1 MKTMTKFVMIG
12 FVLAS
17 MAVSGFRAEGAEVF
31 SGKKRNPNAGPTV
44 ITSDKLEFDYKEF
57 IALFDGHVVVT
68 DPEFTLKADKMLV
81 FFENTNEV
89 KRVDAVGNV
98 FLKSG
103 DMTAVCG
110 KATYTSKNGQVLI
123 QNDDPVVT
131 KGENRITGE
140 KMSIWLKEQ
149 RVVVETGV
157 RLEAKPGTVKTEN
170 K

>member
-1 MKTMTKFVMIG
+1 MKKTTKIVMMAGLVAFVVG
-12 FVLAS
+12 SSF
-17 MAVSGFRAEGAEVF
+17 GAPNEVF
-31 SGKKRNPNAGPTV
+31 GSKKRDPNAGPTV

-98 FLKSG
+98 YLKSG
-103 DMTAVCG
+103 DMTARCG
-110 KATYTSKNGQVLI
+110 KATYTSKNSQVLI
-123 QNDDPVVT
+123 QNDNPLVT
-131 KGENRITGE
+131 KGENRITGD

-149 RVVVETGV
+149 RVVVESGV
-157 RLEAKPGTVKTEN
+157 KLETKPSSLKEP
-170 K
+170 KK

>member
-1 MKTMTKFVMIG
+1 MMTCLMGSV
-12 FVLAS
+12 VTAS
-17 MAVSGFRAEGAEVF
+17 LEAAQNEVF
-31 SGKKRNPNAGPTV
+31 SGRKRDPNAGPTV

-98 FLKSG
+98 FLRSG

-110 KATYTSKNGQVLI
+110 KATYTSKNAQVLI

-149 RVVVETGV
+149 RVVVESGV
-157 RLEAKPGTVKTEN
+157 RLEAQPATLKTQKN
-170 K
+170 D

>member
-1 MKTMTKFVMIG
+1 MKAIVKQIMV
-12 FVLAS
+12 AS
-17 MAVSGFRAEGAEVF
+17 VMAVIAVSALRAEANEVF

-68 DPEFTLKADKMLV
+68 DPEFTMKADKMLV
-81 FFENTNEV
+81 FFENTNDV

-98 FLKSG
+98 FLRSG

-110 KATYTSKNGQVLI
+110 KATYTSKNAQVLI

-131 KGENRITGE
+131 KGDNRITGE

-157 RLEAKPGTVKTEN
+157 RLEAQPAMIKTPN